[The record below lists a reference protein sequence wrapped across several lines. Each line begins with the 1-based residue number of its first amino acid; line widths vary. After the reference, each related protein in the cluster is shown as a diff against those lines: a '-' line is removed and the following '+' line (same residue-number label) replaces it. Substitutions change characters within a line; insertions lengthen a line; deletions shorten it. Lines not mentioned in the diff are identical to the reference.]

1 MKPFLKHSGGKARE
15 IKNFLSHIPNNFNR
29 YIEPFVGGGAVFWYL
44 EPKSAIINDLNK
56 NLIECYKSV
65 KFDYNTISSEL
76 DELVKNYSVDLHH
89 TKFYELR
96 DMFNGIRDRE
106 YSQGTLYYYINK
118 LVVSGLMRYNSK
130 GYLNTPYSH
139 NSTFSRKVLTKKHSD
154 LLQNTEIYNLDYKSL
169 FDLIKPNKDDFIFLD
184 PPYVDTNN
192 NVYGN
197 DDKSIFD
204 NNSQKELSE
213 FFKSTSA
220 KCLLIINDCD
230 IIQEL
235 YKNYIVDSY
244 DKNYSINIKGRQ
256 VTKGS
261 KHLIIKNY

>member
-15 IKNFLSHIPNNFNR
+15 IKNFLSHIPNNYNR

-76 DELVKNYSVDLHH
+76 DELVKNYNVDLHH

-139 NSTFSRKVLTKKHSD
+139 NSS
-154 LLQNTEIYNLDYKSL
+154 
-169 FDLIKPNKDDFIFLD
+169 
-184 PPYVDTNN
+184 
-192 NVYGN
+192 
-197 DDKSIFD
+197 
-204 NNSQKELSE
+204 
-213 FFKSTSA
+213 FFKKSF
-220 KCLLIINDCD
+220 N
-230 IIQEL
+230 
-235 YKNYIVDSY
+235 
-244 DKNYSINIKGRQ
+244 
-256 VTKGS
+256 
-261 KHLIIKNY
+261 

>member
-1 MKPFLKHSGGKARE
+1 M
-15 IKNFLSHIPNNFNR
+15 
-29 YIEPFVGGGAVFWYL
+29 
-44 EPKSAIINDLNK
+44 
-56 NLIECYKSV
+56 
-65 KFDYNTISSEL
+65 
-76 DELVKNYSVDLHH
+76 
-89 TKFYELR
+89 
-96 DMFNGIRDRE
+96 
-106 YSQGTLYYYINK
+106 
-118 LVVSGLMRYNSK
+118 
-130 GYLNTPYSH
+130 
-139 NSTFSRKVLTKKHSD
+139 
-154 LLQNTEIYNLDYKSL
+154 QNTEIYNLDYKSL

-204 NNSQKELSE
+204 NNSQKELSD

-235 YKNYIVDSY
+235 YKDYIVDSY